1 MWITIY
7 FHNDLALI
15 FTGSAAAW
23 NLLSLYLCLKL
34 IKEYYEKNTNAHIGS
49 LHSFGKSSHIIAK
62 LIIFEAKFM
71 RLDCIGALN

>member
-15 FTGSAAAW
+15 FTGSAACI
-23 NLLSLYLCLKL
+23 LLSLYLRLEL

-49 LHSFGKSSHIIAK
+49 LHSFGKSTHIIAK